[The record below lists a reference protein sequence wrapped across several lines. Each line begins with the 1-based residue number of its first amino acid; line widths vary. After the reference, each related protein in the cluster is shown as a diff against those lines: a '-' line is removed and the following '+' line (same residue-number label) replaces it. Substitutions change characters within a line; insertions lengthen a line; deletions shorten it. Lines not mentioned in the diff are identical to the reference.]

1 MPSPKTISFFQDRL
15 IFVSFIL
22 SAILNIILWLMLAG
36 KFGWSGERV
45 PLHFNVVYGIDYLAS
60 ARQVYQIPLAGL
72 ALLAINALLA
82 MRIYPREKLF
92 SYFLGFGTAALQLI
106 LIVSAVTLIVLN
118 A

>member
-15 IFVSFIL
+15 IFVSLIFA
-22 SAILNIILWLMLAG
+22 AIFNIILWLMLAG

-45 PLHFNVVYGIDYLAS
+45 PLHFNVVYGIDYLGN

-72 ALLAINALLA
+72 ALIIINVVLA
-82 MRIYPREKLF
+82 MRIYSREKIF
-92 SYFLGFGTAALQLI
+92 SYFLVFGSGVLQLI
-106 LIVSAVTLIVLN
+106 LIISALTLIVLN